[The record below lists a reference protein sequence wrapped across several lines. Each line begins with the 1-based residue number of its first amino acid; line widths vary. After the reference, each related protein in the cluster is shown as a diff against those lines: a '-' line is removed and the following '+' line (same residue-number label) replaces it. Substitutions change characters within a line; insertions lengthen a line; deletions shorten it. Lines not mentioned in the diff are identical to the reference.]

1 MPLAEGSPRESECED
16 LTKTLIAQSQIS
28 QSLIEGA
35 HAIANRLTALRRSI
49 HAEPELGLHT
59 PKTRDKIRAALAHLP
74 LDWREGPSTTGLV
87 ATLKGRAGANASNKA
102 RSVLLRGD
110 MDALPMPEETG
121 LEFASTIPGA
131 MHACGHDAHVAMLA
145 GAAELLCARR
155 DSLQGEV
162 RFMFQPGEE
171 GFHGA
176 RFMLDD
182 GLLDPLPD
190 AAYALHVMPNAPH
203 GLIAGRP
210 GPLMAA
216 ADMIGIIVQ
225 GRGGHASMPHETLD
239 PIPVA
244 CEIVTALQ
252 AMVTRKFNAGEA
264 VVVTIAQ
271 ITSGTTYNVI
281 PDSARLTGTMRTL
294 SAANRAR
301 MRSEIE
307 QLATG
312 IAAAHGLTA
321 TVTIEEGFPVTICD
335 PGAVAFGAAV
345 VREMFGEQA
354 WREMASPIM
363 GAEDFSYVL
372 EKVPGAMF
380 FIGVSHEGEDW
391 TKCCGIHST
400 RMMLDETVM
409 PQGAALLA
417 GLATR
422 FLQNGFDQAG

>member
-1 MPLAEGSPRESECED
+1 MPLAGGSPHESESEE
-16 LTKTLIAQSQIS
+16 LTETL
-28 QSLIEGA
+28 LDGA
-35 HAIANRLTALRRSI
+35 HAIADRLTALRRAI

-74 LDWREGPSTTGLV
+74 LEWREGPSTTGLV
-87 ATLKGRAGANASNKA
+87 ATLKGGAGPATGHSGGC
-102 RSVLLRGD
+102 VLLRGD

-155 DSLQGEV
+155 DTLQGEV

-176 RFMLDD
+176 RFMLED

-216 ADMIGIIVQ
+216 ADMIEITVE

-252 AMVTRKFNAGEA
+252 AMVTRRFNAGEA

-271 ITSGTTYNVI
+271 IVSGTTYNVI
-281 PDSARLTGTMRTL
+281 PDSARLSGTMRTL

-301 MRSEIE
+301 LRAEIE
-307 QLATG
+307 QLAVC
-312 IAAAHGLTA
+312 IAAAHGLSA

-335 PGAVAFGAAV
+335 PRAVAFGAAV
-345 VREMFGEQA
+345 VQEMFGEQA
-354 WREMASPIM
+354 WREMANPIM

-422 FLQNGFDQAG
+422 FLQNGF